1 MINLDD
7 YEGII
12 IELTFKPMKNPKPM
26 SPLDEILDYIPS
38 SSYVDVIEETSPL
51 IAPDH
56 PREQVSRLNNVD
68 GN

>member
-1 MINLDD
+1 MR
-7 YEGII
+7 
-12 IELTFKPMKNPKPM
+12 
-26 SPLDEILDYIPS
+26 YIPS